1 MFPIRGVLDTGAG
14 PNIVHEKLLPP
25 SWKEKAAYRNLP
37 RVTDASRNSMTL
49 SGMVKLHVRLG
60 DFTTQAP
67 FLVASNLAVDAILGT
82 TFIDKHVRSILP
94 RERRVVLRHGPPI
107 TLLGTKPGPEADRR
121 ANKGIPMATVSNKVR
136 VAKQV
141 LLPPMSQ
148 REVMVNTDARGLLF
162 LQNHPKTVTK
172 NLSLMANGIME
183 CTGKP
188 FWVTISNFR
197 DRTVRLSKG
206 SVVGLAL
213 PAPRA
218 IVTVTTEQAASLGS
232 LGPNRNASVPHG
244 PERETIKPDWR
255 EQVDIGPEYAP
266 HRKDILNLLQDFE
279 GMWSGRLGTIKAAKH
294 RIDLEEG
301 AQPVYQP
308 PYRAGHRA
316 RGIEKAEIGRML
328 QEGVIE
334 PASSEWASPVV
345 LVPKKDGTLRFCVD
359 YRRLNKLTRRDSYP
373 IPRMDECID
382 SLGDATVFTTLDCNS
397 GYWQVEVDEP
407 DRDKTTFTSHMGLFR
422 FIRMPFGLKN
432 APATFQRA
440 VDIVLSRVKW
450 QYALVYLDDVII
462 YSKTLREHFT
472 HLRTILD
479 LLQEAGVSLKL
490 PKCHFF
496 QASVDYLGHVIRPGK
511 LEVSTR
517 TCDAIKRA
525 KPPTTQT
532 GIRSFIGLC
541 NVFRRFVPNFARIA
555 TPLNRKLEKGQ
566 PFNFEVLTDPEYAA
580 FEELKRRL
588 VSPPILALPKRDGQ
602 YKLDTDACDTQ
613 VGSTLL
619 QDQGGGDFHPVGY
632 WSRALTKQEREYT
645 TTEKECLAIVWS
657 ILLLRPYLEGQRFT
671 VRTDHDSLKW
681 VLNLADAK
689 GRLARWRLRLSE
701 FDFDVEHRAGVKHQA
716 ADALSRMET
725 TGLDTRPLGDE
736 IPCFTTVSDIPGEGL
751 PCRGVTVR
759 LPGIPEVLAVPQEES
774 GLIPVT
780 VSEILQGQRE
790 DSYCRAMTSEVGK
803 AGSHFEVNRIGLLCR
818 KAPVD
823 GSLQVVIPQSLRAR
837 VLYLSHYPRL
847 QGHPGATR
855 MYETMR
861 RDYYWPH
868 MASDIHQTVTDC
880 RSCARV
886 RGTLRR
892 HQKKLTLFPAA
903 GPLEFVAMDL
913 FGPLPKTAHG
923 NKHILVITDRFTK
936 MCRAIPL
943 RTAQAPQVAQAFLD
957 SWVYPYG
964 VPDTLLTDNGPQ
976 FTAKF
981 FESVCGLLGIRH
993 VLTTAYHPQT
1003 NGQAERFNRT
1013 LGTRLRHYVTE
1024 HQRDWDEF
1032 VQPLTYAYNM
1042 QVHRSTGTTP
1052 FDLVL
1057 TRHPPGIA
1065 VSIPT
1070 SAVPPD
1076 RHVEP
1081 TTAQMKRITMRRLRE
1096 VLARASEKL
1105 THAQAQYKRQFDKT
1119 VSEPP
1124 TFLPGEEV
1132 FLDRPPDFSA
1142 TALENEDGHRKLLP
1156 KTTGPYRIISADDN
1170 TVTIDRNG
1178 LKDTVSTDR
1187 VTRAPPQVITRLTD
1201 PSVGTRR
1208 EPPPVTVDPDS
1219 TVPVT
1224 PNTVTPDGAPPPEP
1238 EYAIDRIVGHGEDD
1252 KGRPLYRVRWYGYPP
1267 EDDTWEPAGNI
1278 PDNFLRRYHARH

>member
-1 MFPIRGVLDTGAG
+1 MFPIKGVLDTGAG

-25 SWKEKAAYRNLP
+25 AWKENAVNRNLP
-37 RVTDASRNSMTL
+37 RVTDASKNAMAL
-49 SGMVKLHVRLG
+49 SGMVSLHVRLG
-60 DFTTQAP
+60 NFSTQAL

-82 TFIDKHVRSILP
+82 AFIDKHVRGILP
-94 RERRVVLRHGPPI
+94 RERKVLLRDGPAV
-107 TLLGTKPGPEADRR
+107 TLLGSKPGPEADRG
-121 ANKGIPMATVSNKVR
+121 ATKGIPTATVSNKIR

-148 REVMVNTDARGLLF
+148 REVLVNTDARGLLF

-183 CTGKP
+183 CAGQP
-188 FWVTISNFR
+188 FWVTLSNFR
-197 DRTVRLSKG
+197 DRAVRLSKG
-206 SVVGLAL
+206 SVIGLAL

-218 IVTVTTEQAASLGS
+218 VVTVTAEQVASLGLAEADRNGNDYS
-232 LGPNRNASVPHG
+232 TPDEGPVEPN
-244 PERETIKPDWR
+244 WR
-255 EQVDIGPEYAP
+255 EHVDIGREYAA
-266 HRKDILNLLQDFE
+266 HREEIVDLLQEFE

-301 AQPVYQP
+301 AKPVYQP

-345 LVPKKDGTLRFCVD
+345 LVPKKDGSLRFCVD

-450 QYALVYLDDVII
+450 QYALVYLDDVIV
-462 YSKTLREHFT
+462 YSKTLREHFS
-472 HLRTILD
+472 HMRTILS
-479 LLQEAGVSLKL
+479 LLQDAGVSLKL

-517 TCDAIKRA
+517 TCDAIKQA

-566 PFNFEVLTDPEYAA
+566 PFNFETLTDAEYAA

-619 QDQGGGDFHPVGY
+619 QDQGGGEFHPVGY
-632 WSRALTKQEREYT
+632 WSRALTKQERDYT

-671 VRTDHDSLKW
+671 VRTDHDSLRW

-701 FDFDVEHRAGVKHQA
+701 FDFDVEHRAGIKHQA
-716 ADALSRMET
+716 ADALSRMTT
-725 TGLDTRPLGDE
+725 TGLDTTPLGDD
-736 IPCFTTVSDIPGEGL
+736 IPCFTADTDFQNPTP
-751 PCRGVTVR
+751 PCRGTTFR
-759 LPGIPEVLAVPQEES
+759 LPGIPEVLAVPEEGS
-774 GLIPVT
+774 ALIPVT
-780 VSEILQGQRE
+780 VSEILTGQAQ
-790 DSYCRAMTSEVGK
+790 DPYCRAMTSEVGK
-803 AGSHFEVNRIGLLCR
+803 VGSHFEVNRVGLLCR

-847 QGHPGATR
+847 QGHPGSTR

-880 RSCARV
+880 RSCAQV
-886 RGTLRR
+886 RGTVRR

-923 NKHILVITDRFTK
+923 NRHILVITDRYTK

-964 VPDTLLTDNGPQ
+964 MPDTVLTDNGPQ

-1013 LGTRLRHYVTE
+1013 LGIRLRHYVTE

-1057 TRHPPGIA
+1057 TRHPPGIS
-1065 VSIPT
+1065 VSMPT

-1076 RHVEP
+1076 RHTEP
-1081 TTAQMKRITMRRLRE
+1081 TTAQMKRITMRRLRQ
-1096 VLARASEKL
+1096 VLARASEKM
-1105 THAQAQYKRQFDKT
+1105 TQAQAQYKRHFDKT
-1119 VSEPP
+1119 VSALPE
-1124 TFLPGEEV
+1124 FRPGEEI

-1156 KTTGPYRIISADDN
+1156 KTTGPYRVISSNEN
-1170 TVTIDRNG
+1170 TVIIDRDG
-1178 LKDTVSTDR
+1178 LRDTVAIDR
-1187 VTRAPPQVITRLTD
+1187 VTRAPPMATSRQPETLT
-1201 PSVGTRR
+1201 GRR
-1208 EPPPVTVDPDS
+1208 RKPPPVTVDPES

-1224 PNTVTPDGAPPPEP
+1224 GEASPTPER
-1238 EYAIDRIVGHGEDD
+1238 EFAIDRIVGHGEDND
-1252 KGRPLYRVRWYGYPP
+1252 GLPIYRVRWYGYSPQ
-1267 EDDTWEPAGNI
+1267 DDTWEPAGNI
-1278 PDNFLRRYHARH
+1278 PDNFLRRYHARQ